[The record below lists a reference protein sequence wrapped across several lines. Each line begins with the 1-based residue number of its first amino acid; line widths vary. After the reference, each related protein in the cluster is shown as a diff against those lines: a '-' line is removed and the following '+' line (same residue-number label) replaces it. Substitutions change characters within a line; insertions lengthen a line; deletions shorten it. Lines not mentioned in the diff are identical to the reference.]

1 MKDLT
6 LSISGMS
13 CQHCVKA
20 VLQALSSL
28 PGVKPVRVDI
38 GQALVTYDPALIHP
52 DAIAEAITEEGYDVQ
67 NG

>member
-1 MKDLT
+1 MKELT

-20 VLQALSSL
+20 VLQVLSSL

-38 GQALVTYDPALIHP
+38 GQAFVTYDPALIHP
-52 DAIAEAITEEGYDVQ
+52 DTIAEAITEEGYDVQ
-67 NG
+67 DG